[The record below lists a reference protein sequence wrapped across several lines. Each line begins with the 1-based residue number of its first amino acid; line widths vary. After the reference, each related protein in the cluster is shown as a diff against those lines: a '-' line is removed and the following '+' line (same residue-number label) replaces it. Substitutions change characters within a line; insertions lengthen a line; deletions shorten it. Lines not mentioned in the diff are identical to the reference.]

1 LRIFTKR
8 AKNKMV
14 KKTEKK
20 KDSKFGEK
28 LHWISGHIMAVISI
42 ILVVVA
48 FGGAY
53 YFVIAPNMVLKPFIE
68 KPSLPEN
75 GLSRIQSGE
84 QIISSEHINYL
95 INEIGAYKLRK
106 KFGTKDYPVMEFFL
120 TDINVRYYSYVKDN
134 LPVTKKGNAKN
145 EDIIIKGSQ
154 EVVFNIFESM
164 DISFAV
170 KEAKD
175 NGDIQFEIVSD
186 TKTLAIKGY
195 FPIYDNLK

>member
-1 LRIFTKR
+1 MAKTK
-8 AKNKMV
+8 
-14 KKTEKK
+14 E
-20 KDSKFGEK
+20 SKFGEK

-53 YFVIAPNMVLKPFIE
+53 YFVIAPNMISKPFIE
-68 KPSLPEN
+68 KPTLPED
-75 GLSRIQSGE
+75 GLSRIKSGE
-84 QIISSEHINYL
+84 QIIGAEHINYL

-106 KFGTKDYPVMEFFL
+106 KFGTKNYPIMEFLL

-134 LPVTKKGNAKN
+134 MPVTKKGNAKD

-154 EVVFNIFESM
+154 EVAFNVLGSDDTSI
-164 DISFAV
+164 AV

-175 NGDIQFEIVSD
+175 KGDIEVEIVSD
-186 TKTLAIKGY
+186 MKTLAVKGY
-195 FPIYDNLK
+195 LSIYDTLK